1 MKGRRGCPSLGGW
14 STTAGLPGT
23 WERQPPTWGG
33 SQTTGPR
40 GGRGMQP
47 PHLGKSKTADAVHI
61 RFRFGSVPQT
71 HQVSMTLS
79 FQLFVSLLASPTGHW
94 HGKDMWLSAL
104 IHWLH
109 TPATGE
115 DPLAPPTHRPRAWQ
129 SQAVRCSLR
138 SHGHLHMEDPQVES
152 GDLKVLMIVR
162 TLPCGSIH
170 VSVDPFHDCVRPKT
184 PLGRWSSEIRFGS
197 DLGQWWL
204 RFCSALVHDLASV
217 WAHRRFLSA

>member
-1 MKGRRGCPSLGGW
+1 MSLDVGDDLHAQPLSQASNSFGSQVFLLRCQVQLPSEGKTGLPLTGGW

-79 FQLFVSLLASPTGHW
+79 FQLFVSMLASPTGHW

-109 TPATGE
+109 TPATGVA
-115 DPLAPPTHRPRAWQ
+115 PQAPATGVAALAQPWLPPHGRP
-129 SQAVRCSLR
+129 S
-138 SHGHLHMEDPQVES
+138 
-152 GDLKVLMIVR
+152 
-162 TLPCGSIH
+162 
-170 VSVDPFHDCVRPKT
+170 
-184 PLGRWSSEIRFGS
+184 RWSWET
-197 DLGQWWL
+197 
-204 RFCSALVHDLASV
+204 
-217 WAHRRFLSA
+217 RRC